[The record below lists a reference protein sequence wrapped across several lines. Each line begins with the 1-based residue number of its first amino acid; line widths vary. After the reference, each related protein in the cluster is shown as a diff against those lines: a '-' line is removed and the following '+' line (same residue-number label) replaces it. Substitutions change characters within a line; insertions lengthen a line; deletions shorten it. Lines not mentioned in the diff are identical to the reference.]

1 MSTPAPPVH
10 PDADLNFAPAPVEVK
25 AGTATPEA
33 VAAGITANQQ
43 QMQKVNDLSRG
54 GSARS
59 RSRSRSRS
67 SKKVNSRSRRR
78 HIRTYRRRG
87 RGRQQQQQKGGAV
100 AAAGAIVIPQAPG
113 QATCSEGAQCAG
125 AQNANLTSVLNQSK
139 SSGANDAYVSSGGKK
154 RIRKTRNAQNQK
166 HRRSHHRQ

>member
-1 MSTPAPPVH
+1 MTH
-10 PDADLNFAPAPVEVK
+10 PSADLNFNPAPVEIK

-59 RSRSRSRS
+59 RSRSRS
-67 SKKVNSRSRRR
+67 SKKVKSGSRRRR

-87 RGRQQQQQKGGAV
+87 RQQQQQQQQQNGGAAA
-100 AAAGAIVIPQAPG
+100 AAAGAITIPQAPG
-113 QATCSEGAQCAG
+113 QATCSEGPQCAG
-125 AQNANLTSVLNQSK
+125 AQNANLTSVLNQAK
-139 SSGANDAYVSSGGKK
+139 SSGANDGYAGGGKK
-154 RIRKTRNAQNQK
+154 RTRNSQK
-166 HRRSHHRQ
+166 SRKSQRRQ

>member
-1 MSTPAPPVH
+1 MSTH
-10 PDADLNFAPAPVEVK
+10 PNADLNFNAAPVEVK

-59 RSRSRSRS
+59 RSRSRS

-87 RGRQQQQQKGGAV
+87 RGRQQQQQKGGAT

-154 RIRKTRNAQNQK
+154 RMRKTRNSQK
-166 HRRSHHRQ
+166 RRRSHHRQ

>member
-1 MSTPAPPVH
+1 MTH
-10 PDADLNFAPAPVEVK
+10 PSADLNFAPAPVEIK

-59 RSRSRSRS
+59 RSRSRS
-67 SKKVNSRSRRR
+67 SKKVKSGSRRRR

-87 RGRQQQQQKGGAV
+87 RQQQQQNGGAA
-100 AAAGAIVIPQAPG
+100 AAAGAITIPQAPG
-113 QATCSEGAQCAG
+113 QATCSEGPQCAG
-125 AQNANLTSVLNQSK
+125 AQNANLTSVLNQAK
-139 SSGANDAYVSSGGKK
+139 SSGANDGYAGGGKK
-154 RIRKTRNAQNQK
+154 RTRNSQK
-166 HRRSHHRQ
+166 RRKSQRRQ

>member
-1 MSTPAPPVH
+1 MSTH
-10 PDADLNFAPAPVEVK
+10 PSADLNFNPAPVVIN
-25 AGTATPEA
+25 ARTATPEA

-54 GSARS
+54 GSSRS

-67 SKKVNSRSRRR
+67 SKKVKSRSRRR

-87 RGRQQQQQKGGAV
+87 RQQQQQQNGGA

-113 QATCSEGAQCAG
+113 QATCTEGSQCAG
-125 AQNANLTSVLNQSK
+125 AQNANLTSVLNQAK

-154 RIRKTRNAQNQK
+154 RTRNSQK
-166 HRRSHHRQ
+166 RRRSHHRQ

>member
-1 MSTPAPPVH
+1 MSTH
-10 PDADLNFAPAPVEVK
+10 PNADLNFSPAPVEIK

-54 GSARS
+54 GSSRS

-67 SKKVNSRSRRR
+67 SKKVKSRSRRR

-87 RGRQQQQQKGGAV
+87 RQQQQQQNGGA

-113 QATCSEGAQCAG
+113 QATCTEGSQCAG
-125 AQNANLTSVLNQSK
+125 AQNANLTSVLNQAK

-154 RIRKTRNAQNQK
+154 RTRNSQK
-166 HRRSHHRQ
+166 RRRSHHRQ

>member
-1 MSTPAPPVH
+1 MSTH
-10 PDADLNFAPAPVEVK
+10 PSADLNFSPAPVEIK

-54 GSARS
+54 GSSRS

-67 SKKVNSRSRRR
+67 SKKVKSRSRRR

-87 RGRQQQQQKGGAV
+87 RQQQQQQQQNGGA
-100 AAAGAIVIPQAPG
+100 AATGAIVIPQAPG
-113 QATCSEGAQCAG
+113 QATCTEGSQCAG
-125 AQNANLTSVLNQSK
+125 AQNANLTSVLNQAK

-154 RIRKTRNAQNQK
+154 RTRNSQK
-166 HRRSHHRQ
+166 RRRSHHRQ